1 LIKKY
6 TYLAFYQEYKIC
18 KEDKGGG
25 FLVKSGSKDKKKYS
39 VCVWGILGGTFGI
52 QNFDC
57 GEGIGSLKDRMKRKI
72 FHYKIFFTFYKFFPL

>member
-1 LIKKY
+1 MGYHLIFRKYGLSLGQMIMIFFFLSTCQNFLIFLIKKY

-39 VCVWGILGGTFGI
+39 VCV
-52 QNFDC
+52 
-57 GEGIGSLKDRMKRKI
+57 
-72 FHYKIFFTFYKFFPL
+72 